1 MMAVFFTKP
10 LQGILF
16 INHRNTIL
24 GITEEDMPLHKKEY
38 AAYTQLNVINK
49 S

>member
-1 MMAVFFTKP
+1 MVADFFAKP
-10 LQGILF
+10 LQGIFF

-24 GITEEDMPLHKKEY
+24 RIAEEDMTLYRKEY
-38 AAYTQLNVINK
+38 ANYTQLNVINK

>member
-1 MMAVFFTKP
+1 MVAGFFTKP

-24 GITEEDMPLHKKEY
+24 GITEKGMILYRKEY